1 MEKPTKIY
9 TAEFLGTFGMV
20 LLGTGAAT
28 MDGLGHGLGAA
39 GVGLVF
45 GLAVMSMI
53 LLFGK
58 ISGAHINPAVSL
70 AMMAAGKLSAKQ
82 LPGYLIAQFSG
93 AIVASV
99 VVRMIFPDATSI
111 GETLPGS
118 PGLYGCLGLEL
129 FLTLVLVGVILWV
142 IDQSWAR
149 APIPALVIGLTVG
162 LEAWLAGP
170 LCGASM
176 NPARSL
182 GPAVVSGQIETLW
195 IYIVGPVLGA
205 ILALSLC
212 RLLWPGS
219 CCRAC

>member
-1 MEKPTKIY
+1 M
-9 TAEFLGTFGMV
+9 
-20 LLGTGAAT
+20 
-28 MDGLGHGLGAA
+28 
-39 GVGLVF
+39 
-45 GLAVMSMI
+45 
-53 LLFGK
+53 
-58 ISGAHINPAVSL
+58 
-70 AMMAAGKLSAKQ
+70 
-82 LPGYLIAQFSG
+82 
-93 AIVASV
+93 
-99 VVRMIFPDATSI
+99 VVRVIFVDATSI

-129 FLTLVLVGVILWV
+129 FLTLVLVGVIFWI
-142 IDQSWAR
+142 IDMPWAR
-149 APIPALVIGLTVG
+149 GPIPAMVIGLTVG

-212 RLLWPGS
+212 RLLRLGS
-219 CCRAC
+219 VNHLRRQ